1 MPTGSGEKKTWC
13 TSNLSQTTA
22 CSVLDKKAT
31 ASEACLAT
39 ALVGHAR
46 LCTKAGCCGGGTPP
60 VFSGNF
66 ILSGSME
73 DSEKNVEQKM
83 SCFDFRMVTHS
94 FISG

>member
-1 MPTGSGEKKTWC
+1 MW
-13 TSNLSQTTA
+13 TSDLSQTTA

-73 DSEKNVEQKM
+73 DSEKHVEIGTR
-83 SCFDFRMVTHS
+83 CLVLIFA
-94 FISG
+94 